1 MKTLALISCFC
12 VVALTAVGCSD
23 TSAGD
28 WTQWGGPHQDFEA
41 ASKGLATEWP
51 DGGPPELWS
60 RELGDG
66 YSGILH
72 ERGKLYT
79 MYRVGE
85 EEEAVVVLNA
95 KTGETVW
102 EHRYTMMPDEGHVH
116 QFGDGPRA
124 TPLIDGD
131 RIYTIGVAGRMHCLN
146 KKDGNVLWTHDLWSE
161 EFGGNILQH
170 GYSSSPIVHDD
181 TVIALVGGEVGSVV
195 AFDKTSGEV
204 RWKTEDAFE
213 NSYSTP
219 KIVNVDG
226 EEQLVAF
233 MRRNVLG
240 LDPHTGELKWSVEHD
255 GANVSMPVMLDAQ
268 HMFVSS
274 PRAGAKGLKLTNKD
288 GKTEV
293 EELWSTRKIQF
304 YHVTTVRNGDWIY
317 GSTGTGPCFMAALNM
332 RTGEIGW
339 RERGIPKANVAGAD
353 GKVFILD
360 EEGKLYLAT
369 ATPEGLEIHS
379 QAEILD
385 EVAWTVPTIIG
396 KTLYARD
403 TEKIIA
409 LDLG

>member
-1 MKTLALISCFC
+1 LT
-12 VVALTAVGCSD
+12 ALTAAGCSD
-23 TSAGD
+23 TSASD

-85 EEEAVVVLNA
+85 EEEAVVVLDA

-102 EHRYTMMPDEGHVH
+102 EHRYAMMPEEGHVS

-131 RIYTIGVAGRMHCLN
+131 RIYTIGIAGRMHCLN
-146 KKDGNVLWTHDLWSE
+146 KKDGSVLWTTDLWGE
-161 EFGGNILQH
+161 ELGGNILQH
-170 GYSSSPIVHDD
+170 GYSSSPIVYGE
-181 TVIALVGGEVGSVV
+181 TVITLVGGEGASVV
-195 AFDKTSGEV
+195 AFDRNTGEV
-204 RWKTEDAFE
+204 RWKTADAFE

-219 KIVNVDG
+219 RILSVDG

-233 MRRNVLG
+233 MRQNVIG
-240 LDPHTGELKWSVEHD
+240 LSPSTGELKWSVEHE

-268 HMFVSS
+268 NLFVSS
-274 PRAGAKGLKLTNKD
+274 PGAGAKGLKITNKED
-288 GKTEV
+288 GTSEV
-293 EELWSTRKIQF
+293 EVVWSTRKIQF
-304 YHVTTVRNGDWIY
+304 YHVTTIRNGDWIY

-369 ATPEGLEIHS
+369 ASPEGLDIHS

-385 EVAWTVPTIIG
+385 EVAWTLPTIIG

-403 TEKIIA
+403 TKKIVA
-409 LDLG
+409 LDLGA